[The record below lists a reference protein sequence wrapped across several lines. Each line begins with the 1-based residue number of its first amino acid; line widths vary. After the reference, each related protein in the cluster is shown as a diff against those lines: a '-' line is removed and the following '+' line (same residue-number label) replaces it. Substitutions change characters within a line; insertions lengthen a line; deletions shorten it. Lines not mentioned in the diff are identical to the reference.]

1 MKTKALMVF
10 ALLLLRWS
18 TVAAGLSVK
27 FYVSLVPY
35 VYMYMQPE
43 QYSLQEM
50 RGKYWITLRICSLN
64 ATLSDT
70 YTCNAT
76 IDPATGV
83 KNVLGDM
90 DGYSTQSI
98 TVGELEDELS
108 CN

>member
-1 MKTKALMVF
+1 
-10 ALLLLRWS
+10 
-18 TVAAGLSVK
+18 
-27 FYVSLVPY
+27 
-35 VYMYMQPE
+35 
-43 QYSLQEM
+43 M

-70 YTCNAT
+70 YTCNAI

-83 KNVLGDM
+83 KNVLGDT
-90 DGYSTQSI
+90 DGYSTLSI